1 MADTVTTCPKCGNLL
16 AVDSY
21 GATSFAPV
29 LPAPA
34 QHVAVRQT
42 AEQQQLG
49 IAATMMVASS
59 PVPPT
64 MASNSPR
71 PQPNVV
77 ITPAPIPSYGPPVP
91 PTTAAPYAPT
101 MHSAIP
107 TPPPAQSPVQS
118 NMLAPYSPP
127 PAYRYGPMQQ
137 MQQMPMS
144 MQPMSQQGTPGLAV
158 AALVCGLLGWIPF
171 WIGFILCILAIIFAS
186 IVLSSTPSGRPG
198 RGLAITGLVFGLV
211 LLLPA
216 ACGL

>member
-1 MADTVTTCPKCGNLL
+1 VADTVTTCPKCGNLL
-16 AVDSY
+16 GVDSY

-34 QHVAVRQT
+34 QHVAVQQT
-42 AEQQQLG
+42 AQLG
-49 IAATMMVASS
+49 NAATMMVASS

-77 ITPAPIPSYGPPVP
+77 ITPAPLPYGPPVP

-101 MHSAIP
+101 MVSGIP
-107 TPPPAQSPVQS
+107 TPPPAPS
-118 NMLAPYSPP
+118 NALAPYAPP
-127 PAYRYGPMQQ
+127 PPYGAYPM
-137 MQQMPMS
+137 MPPMPMS
-144 MQPMSQQGTPGLAV
+144 MQAPMSQQGTPGLAV
-158 AALVCGLLGWIPF
+158 AALICGLLGWIPF

>member
-29 LPAPA
+29 LPPP
-34 QHVAVRQT
+34 QQVAVRQT
-42 AEQQQLG
+42 EQLG
-49 IAATMMVASS
+49 TAATVMVASS

-71 PQPNVV
+71 PQPAFV
-77 ITPAPIPSYGPPVP
+77 ITPAPMPQYGAIP
-91 PTTAAPYAPT
+91 PTEAKPYAPT
-101 MHSAIP
+101 MQSAIP
-107 TPPPAQSPVQS
+107 TPPPPQMAPPIPS
-118 NMLAPYSPP
+118 NALAPYAPP
-127 PAYRYGPMQQ
+127 PAPQYGYGAYPMQ
-137 MQQMPMS
+137 MPPPMS
-144 MQPMSQQGTPGLAV
+144 MQPTSQQSTPGLAV

-186 IVLSSTPSGRPG
+186 IVLSNTPSGRPG

>member
-21 GATSFAPV
+21 GATSFAHV
-29 LPAPA
+29 LPPPA

-42 AEQQQLG
+42 EQLG
-49 IAATMMVASS
+49 TAATVMSMSS

-64 MASNSPR
+64 MTSNSPR

-77 ITPAPIPSYGPPVP
+77 ITPAPINSYGPPPVQ

-101 MHSAIP
+101 MQSAIP
-107 TPPPAQSPVQS
+107 TPPPPGAAPSMP
-118 NMLAPYSPP
+118 LAPYSPP
-127 PAYRYGPMQQ
+127 YGYGGYPMQGPP
-137 MQQMPMS
+137 PMS
-144 MQPMSQQGTPGLAV
+144 MQPPMSQQGTPGLAV

-171 WIGFILCILAIIFAS
+171 WIGFILCVLAIIFAS
-186 IVLSSTPSGRPG
+186 IVLSSTRAGQPG

-211 LLLPA
+211 LILPA

>member
-1 MADTVTTCPKCGNLL
+1 VADTVTTCPKCGNLL

-29 LPAPA
+29 LPPP
-34 QHVAVRQT
+34 QQVAVRQT
-42 AEQQQLG
+42 EQLG
-49 IAATMMVASS
+49 TAATVMSMSS

-64 MASNSPR
+64 MTSNSPR
-71 PQPNVV
+71 PQPAFV
-77 ITPAPIPSYGPPVP
+77 ITPAPMPQYGGVP
-91 PTTAAPYAPT
+91 PTTPKAYAPT
-101 MHSAIP
+101 MQSAIP
-107 TPPPAQSPVQS
+107 TPPPQMAPPTPHSGPS
-118 NMLAPYSPP
+118 NALAPYAPP
-127 PAYRYGPMQQ
+127 PPYGMYPM
-137 MQQMPMS
+137 MQPPMS

-158 AALVCGLLGWIPF
+158 AALICGLLGWIPF